1 MPENG
6 SHYGQTQIAMKHV
19 CRFFTAAAA
28 VILLV
33 QPGQAAELSPA
44 AFADL
49 GKALQLR
56 LDGTR
61 EELGFPGATAAI
73 LLGDGRMI
81 KLATGMADVEKGIA
95 MTPDHR
101 IPGGSTGKTYA
112 AAVALVL
119 EEEGVWDLDDKV
131 AGYLG
136 DKPWYQDLANRDSM
150 TLRQLLRHRAGVEN
164 YYDLPRF
171 HELIA
176 EMVEQGQNIGDL
188 VREDIIRFI
197 AGVPPLFEPGMG
209 FRYTDVGYILVGEAI
224 EAVTGENYFDILKN
238 RLLDPLGLNL
248 TGPTRRYM
256 SGIAQGH
263 APTPSPLVPGVTH
276 VVADNGELKF
286 DPEVEFTGGGLV
298 NNVGDMARWVMALYT
313 GSAISPEAA
322 GAIVE
327 PPPHLTEQEGESGN
341 YYGLAVFVQQQP
353 WGVTTWGHG
362 GYFPGYRSEMQYV
375 PDHGFS
381 IAVQINTEVDVWAP
395 PPHME
400 EPRPYVDVVNEA
412 LQTAVLEALNP
423 SEV

>member
-1 MPENG
+1 
-6 SHYGQTQIAMKHV
+6 MKHAFNSLLIAV
-19 CRFFTAAAA
+19 VFILPAQAGETAG
-28 VILLV
+28 L
-33 QPGQAAELSPA
+33 GAE

-49 GKALQLR
+49 GKALQFR
-56 LDGTR
+56 LDAMRG
-61 EELGFPGATAAI
+61 ELGFPGATAAV

-81 KLATGMADVEKGIA
+81 KLATGMADVEKGVA

-112 AAVALVL
+112 AAVALLL
-119 EEEGVWDLDDKV
+119 EEDGLWDLDDRV
-131 AGYLG
+131 ADYLA
-136 DKPWYQDLANRDSM
+136 DKPWYGDLANRDSM
-150 TLRQLLRHRAGVEN
+150 TIRQLLRHRSGVEN

-176 EMVEQGQNIGDL
+176 DMVEQGGNIGDL
-188 VREDIIRFI
+188 VREDIIRFV
-197 AGVPPLFEPGMG
+197 AGVPPLFEPGRG

-224 EAVTGENYFDILKN
+224 EAATGENYFDILKD

-248 TGPTRRYM
+248 TAPTRLYM
-256 SGIAQGH
+256 SGIAQGY

-313 GSAISPEAA
+313 GRAISPEAA
-322 GAIVE
+322 QAIVE
-327 PPPHLTEQEGESGN
+327 PPPHPTERETESGN
-341 YYGLAVFVQQQP
+341 YYGLAVFVQKQP

-362 GYFPGYRSEMQYV
+362 GYFPGYRSEMQYL
-375 PDHGFS
+375 PEHGFS
-381 IAVQINTEVDVWAP
+381 IAVQINTEIDVWAP
-395 PPHME
+395 PPNME

-412 LQTAVLEALNP
+412 LQTTVLAALDSP
-423 SEV
+423 D

>member
-1 MPENG
+1 MN
-6 SHYGQTQIAMKHV
+6 HRVK
-19 CRFFTAAAA
+19 FLLAAAL
-28 VILLV
+28 ILLI
-33 QPGQAAELSPA
+33 QPGQAAEPGPA

-49 GKALQLR
+49 AKALQLR
-56 LDGTR
+56 LDGMR
-61 EELGFPGATAAI
+61 EELGFPGATAAV
-73 LLGDGRMI
+73 LLADGRMI

-119 EEEGVWDLDDKV
+119 EREGVWDLDDK
-131 AGYLG
+131 AAKYLG
-136 DKPWYQDLANRDSM
+136 EQPWYQDLANRDSM

-176 EMVEQGQNIGDL
+176 DMVEQGQNIGDL

-197 AGVPPLFEPGMG
+197 AGIPPLFEPGKG

-224 EAVTGENYFDILKN
+224 EAATGENYFDILQD

-248 TGPTRRYM
+248 TAPTRRYM
-256 SGIAQGH
+256 SGIAQGY

-313 GSAISPEAA
+313 GRAISPEAA
-322 GAIVE
+322 QAVVE
-327 PPPHLTEQEGESGN
+327 QPPHLTDRVKETGN

-362 GYFPGYRSEMQYV
+362 GYFPGYRSEMQYL

-381 IAVQINTEVDVWAP
+381 IAVQINTEIDVWTP
-395 PPHME
+395 PPNMD
-400 EPRPYVDVVNEA
+400 EPRLYVDLVNEA
-412 LQTAVLEALNP
+412 LQTTVLAALNP
-423 SEV
+423 GD

>member
-1 MPENG
+1 MN
-6 SHYGQTQIAMKHV
+6 HLF
-19 CRFFTAAAA
+19 RFFLAAAA
-28 VILLV
+28 VVLLI
-33 QPGQAAELSPA
+33 QPSRSEELDSV

-49 GKALQLR
+49 GKALQIR
-56 LDGTR
+56 LDGMR
-61 EELGFPGATAAI
+61 EELGFPGATAAV
-73 LLGDGRMI
+73 LLEDGRMV

-101 IPGGSTGKTYA
+101 VPGGSTGKTYA

-119 EEEGVWDLDDKV
+119 EEEGVWDLDDK
-131 AGYLG
+131 AATYLG
-136 DKPWYQDLANRDSM
+136 DKPWWGDLANRDSM

-176 EMVEQGQNIGDL
+176 GMVEQGQNIGDL

-197 AGVPPLFEPGMG
+197 AGMPPLFEPGKG

-224 EAVTGENYFDILKN
+224 EAATGENYFDLLRN

-248 TGPTRRYM
+248 TAPTRLYM
-256 SGIAQGH
+256 SGIAQGY
-263 APTPSPLVPGVTH
+263 APSPSPLVPGVTH
-276 VVADNGELKF
+276 VVADNGELEF

-313 GSAISPEAA
+313 GRAVSPAA
-322 GAIVE
+322 AEAIVE
-327 PPPHLTEQEGESGN
+327 PPPHLTEREKESGN

-362 GYFPGYRSEMQYV
+362 GYFPGYRSEMQYL
-375 PDHGFS
+375 PEHGFS
-381 IAVQINTEVDVWAP
+381 IAVQINTEFDVWAP
-395 PPHME
+395 PPNVE
-400 EPRPYVDVVNEA
+400 EPRPYVDAVNEA
-412 LQTAVLEALNP
+412 LQKTVLEALNP
-423 SEV
+423 ADA

>member
-1 MPENG
+1 MN
-6 SHYGQTQIAMKHV
+6 HRVK
-19 CRFFTAAAA
+19 FLLAAAA
-28 VILLV
+28 VLLLA
-33 QPGQAAELSPA
+33 QPGQAAEPGPA

-49 GKALQLR
+49 AKALQLR
-56 LDGTR
+56 LDGMR
-61 EELGFPGATAAI
+61 EELGFPGATAAV
-73 LLGDGRMI
+73 LLEDGRMI
-81 KLATGMADVEKGIA
+81 KLATGMADVEKRIA

-119 EEEGVWDLDDKV
+119 EEEGLWDLDDK
-131 AGYLG
+131 AALYLA
-136 DKPWYQDLANRDSM
+136 DKPWYKDLANRNSM

-176 EMVEQGQNIGDL
+176 EMVEQGKNIGDL

-197 AGVPPLFEPGMG
+197 AGVPPLFEPGKG

-224 EAVTGENYFDILKN
+224 EAVTGENYFDILKD

-256 SGIAQGH
+256 SGIAQGY

-276 VVADNGELKF
+276 VVAGNGELKF

-298 NNVGDMARWVMALYT
+298 NNTGDMARWVMALYT
-313 GSAISPEAA
+313 GRAISPEASR
-322 GAIVE
+322 AIVE
-327 PPPHLTEQEGESGN
+327 PPPHLTRQEKESGN

-362 GYFPGYRSEMQYV
+362 GYFPGYRSEMQYL
-375 PDHGFS
+375 PEHGFS
-381 IAVQINTEVDVWAP
+381 IAVQINTEIDVWAP
-395 PPHME
+395 PSNLE
-400 EPRPYVDVVNEA
+400 QPRPYVDAVNEA
-412 LQTAVLEALNP
+412 LQTTVLEALSP
-423 SEV
+423 SEA